1 MNDSLTLEELSAIDE
16 LIAQSIEP
24 VAPPVSVRTQ
34 ILSGIL
40 NVPQNSTTIREEEGR
55 WKPVVAGVDMKRLSK
70 DQRRNTV
77 TLLLRFQPGSTL
89 PEHDH
94 RGNEQTYVV
103 EGSCY
108 IGAVSLT
115 KGDFHHV
122 ESGEHHG
129 TVVSNEGCLLLLV
142 VDEADYRAA

>member
-24 VAPPVSVRTQ
+24 VAPPVSVRSQ

-55 WKPVVAGVDMKRLSK
+55 WKPVVPGVDMKRLSK
-70 DQRRNTV
+70 DQGRNTV

-108 IGAVSLT
+108 IGSVGLT
-115 KGDFHHV
+115 KGDFHRV

-129 TVVSNEGCLLLLV
+129 TVVSSEGCLLLLV